1 MSRYLL
7 LEIRRDIFKSQTIQK
22 YTINITTVEF
32 LNLSVVHVLLTHVM
46 ISSELT
52 VSPSYSSFLVLEN
65 LLQVVLDFSPL
76 FSE

>member
-1 MSRYLL
+1 M
-7 LEIRRDIFKSQTIQK
+7 
-22 YTINITTVEF
+22 EF
-32 LNLSVVHVLLTHVM
+32 LNLSVVHVLLTRVM

-76 FSE
+76 FSELCCPHTLVTLHFHLVALVAFEVTVKK